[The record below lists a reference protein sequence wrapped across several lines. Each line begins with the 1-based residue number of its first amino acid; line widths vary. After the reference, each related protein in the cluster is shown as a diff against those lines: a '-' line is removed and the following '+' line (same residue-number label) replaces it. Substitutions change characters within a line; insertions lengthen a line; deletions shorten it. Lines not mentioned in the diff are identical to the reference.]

1 MAKVWMLEL
10 QLREEQELS
19 IPGLKTILSAEIRE
33 EKLFVWAM
41 YDPGGSARTIRFRL
55 VRSGVDHPDVS
66 SMDYLS
72 TVQVRSG
79 EPMFHVFCDPVPATG
94 GDVEDE

>member
-1 MAKVWMLEL
+1 
-10 QLREEQELS
+10 
-19 IPGLKTILSAEIRE
+19 
-33 EKLFVWAM
+33 
-41 YDPGGSARTIRFRL
+41 
-55 VRSGVDHPDVS
+55 
-66 SMDYLS
+66 MDYLS